1 MSETLI
7 DDRSGPGPEDREP
20 PLDPPAPPP
29 PGEPPTGDE
38 PAPGGRLSRAAQRFA
53 AMPIEG
59 WITLFVVG
67 ACVTFVFYQLGPS
80 NILANNTPAGGDM
93 GAHVWGPA
101 FLRDHLLTQGR
112 LTGWTPDWYDGFP
125 AYEFYMILP
134 GLAIAL
140 LSYLIPYGIAF
151 KLVVVSG
158 VVSLPVCL
166 WAFGRLSRLPF
177 PTPALLAVGA
187 TAYLFDRSFSIY
199 GGNIASTLAGE
210 FSFSIA
216 LSFAVLFLGVL
227 SRGLET
233 GRYRAWAAALL
244 AATALCHII
253 PVFFAVA
260 GAAILFALQLDW
272 SRVRWFVWLALG
284 AVSFG
289 LAAVAGH
296 AIAPTGSVSWPVY
309 ASAPV
314 FFTVLVVVAA
324 IVLTVRQRPWGQV
337 RYLAT
342 VLPVGALISAFWT
355 GPFYLNS
362 AYMTDMGWEKLT
374 NYSDSLFVRSQLA
387 TQLSDRPGI
396 QYLLMLAA
404 VGTLMALAYR
414 RRGEIFWVAMAVVA
428 AVAFLYVPQSR
439 LWNARLLPFYYLAL
453 YLLGA
458 VAIAEVGRTVA
469 RLVASDVHR
478 PPRVVL
484 WITAVVGLCGW
495 LIVLGLPLRTL
506 PFGSIDKDGLT
517 YQWGPLKTRDSSF
530 VTSWASWNFTGYEG
544 KASYPEYYA
553 VVQKMAKI
561 GKTQGCGRAMWEY
574 SDTLN
579 NYGTPM
585 ALMLMPF
592 WTNGCI
598 GSMEGLYFEA
608 SATTPYHFLNQ
619 SELSTS
625 PSDAMRGLPYR
636 AGPLTQP
643 AFDLGVS
650 HLQMLGVRYY
660 MASTA
665 TAIGFADHNSS
676 LSRLATSGPWV
687 IYEVSD
693 SAEVAPVRYEPAVV
707 NGADKGGK
715 TWLNDTVNWY
725 LDPGQWD
732 VLLAASGPSSW
743 QRIDSGAV
751 PGKRPVGTTKVS
763 NIRTG
768 TDTISFDVSKVG
780 VPVEVKSSY
789 FPNWQVSGAT
799 GPYRVSPN
807 MMVVIPTST
816 HVRLNYGYTTT
827 DYASYLLTLFGLV
840 GLFALWKAKPV
851 EVSPIAP
858 MWRTDDDPVEPPPED
873 PRDPG
878 WWVDP
883 TDGPPGSGPGEAP
896 GDAPDAPETSAA
908 GSAPGPAPST
918 AVDPEA
924 VIASLL
930 QPSTRPAEPFEP
942 LPEVPGGPESGRPTP
957 QGPQE

>member
-7 DDRSGPGPEDREP
+7 DDRSGAGPD
-20 PLDPPAPPP
+20 DPDPIAGPPPP
-29 PGEPPTGDE
+29 PGDAAVGADDG
-38 PAPGGRLSRAAQRFA
+38 PAPGGRISRAIDRFLS
-53 AMPIEG
+53 MPVEG

-67 ACVTFVFYQLGPS
+67 ACVVFVFYQLGPS

-101 FLRDHLLTQGR
+101 FLRDHLLTHGR

-125 AYEFYMILP
+125 VYEFYMVLP

-151 KLVVVSG
+151 KLIVISG

-166 WAFGRLSRLPF
+166 SAFGRLARLPF
-177 PTPALLAVGA
+177 PTPALLAVGG

-227 SRGLET
+227 ARGLET

-272 SRVRWFVWLALG
+272 RKVRWFVWA
-284 AVSFG
+284 AMVPVAFG
-289 LAAVAGH
+289 LAALG
-296 AIAPTGSVSWPVY
+296 GSVIRPSGLANWPFY
-309 ASAPV
+309 APAAV
-314 FFTVLVVVAA
+314 FGVGLVVALTL
-324 IVLTVRQRPWGQV
+324 VLAVMQHPWGHLK
-337 RYLAT
+337 YLAT
-342 VLPVGALISAFWT
+342 VLPVVALISAFWP

-362 AYMTDMGWEKLT
+362 AYLTDMGWEKLT
-374 NYSDSLFVRSQLA
+374 NYSDSLFSRTQLA
-387 TQLSDRPGI
+387 AQLSDRPGI
-396 QYLLMLAA
+396 QYLLVLAA
-404 VGTLMALAYR
+404 VGALMSFAYC
-414 RRGEIFWVAMAVVA
+414 RRGEIFWVAMAVVMG
-428 AVAFLYVPQSR
+428 VAFLYVPQSR
-439 LWNARLLPFYYLAL
+439 LWNARLLPFYYLAV
-453 YLLGA
+453 YLVGA

-469 RLVASDVHR
+469 RLIASDVHK
-478 PPRVVL
+478 PSRVVL
-484 WITAVVGLCGW
+484 WMTALGGLAAW
-495 LIVLGLPLRTL
+495 LVVLGLPLRTL
-506 PFGSIDKDGLT
+506 PFGSIDKDGVT

-553 VVQKMAKI
+553 VVQQMARI
-561 GKTQGCGRAMWEY
+561 GKEQGCGRAMWEY

-585 ALMLMPF
+585 ALMMLPY

-619 SELSTS
+619 SELSSS

-636 AGPLTQP
+636 AGPLTQS
-643 AFDLGVS
+643 AFDLGVT

-665 TAIGFADHNSS
+665 TAIGFAGNNHS
-676 LSRLATSGPWV
+676 LHRLATSGPWV
-687 IYEVSD
+687 IYQVAD
-693 SAEVAPVRYEPAVV
+693 SAEVAPVTNEPVVV

-725 LDPGQWD
+725 LDPAQWN
-732 VLLAASGPSSW
+732 VLLAANGPSSW

-751 PGKRPVGTTKVS
+751 PGKRPVDRTTVS
-763 NIRTG
+763 NIHEG
-768 TDTISFDVSKVG
+768 TDTISFDVTKVG
-780 VPVEVKSSY
+780 VPIEVKTSY

-807 MMVVIPTST
+807 MMVVIPTAK
-816 HVRLNYGYTTT
+816 HVSLSYGYTTK
-827 DYASYLLTLFGLV
+827 DYASYFLTLLGLI
-840 GLFALWKAKPV
+840 GLFALWRARPV
-851 EVSPIAP
+851 EVEPIAA
-858 MWRTDDDPVEPPPED
+858 MWRTEDDPVDLPPAD
-873 PRDPG
+873 PRDPN

-883 TDGPPGSGPGEAP
+883 PADPPAGEG
-896 GDAPDAPETSAA
+896 GDAPGGPPDPAVIIANLTSPESGPPTV
-908 GSAPGPAPST
+908 GPAP
-918 AVDPEA
+918 
-924 VIASLL
+924 
-930 QPSTRPAEPFEP
+930 
-942 LPEVPGGPESGRPTP
+942 
-957 QGPQE
+957 